1 MKLINYVFLYV
12 ACGNPEGLR
21 VCAWSD
27 ANSTAYQCKNAGV
40 MKPGERYTV
49 FFPEKPVVNSFI
61 IDSINGT
68 DVQVCRAEV
77 FATNVSVI

>member
-1 MKLINYVFLYV
+1 MNLINYVFLYL

-27 ANSTAYQCKNAGV
+27 ANTNEYDCKIAGV
-40 MKPGERYTV
+40 MKLGERYTV
-49 FFPEKPVVNSFI
+49 LFPEEPVVNLFI